1 MFTVKLIKNDGS
13 TIFDITP
20 LVDRLSWDSDL
31 SLKSVIEF
39 SVIWGDAKYIPH
51 NPVDVG
57 DLVLI
62 YNQEIE
68 VNRGIVV
75 TQNKSGRNP
84 VSYVAYDY
92 GWYLGKSTS
101 VYQFNGVSV
110 TQAITKILADF
121 GMPIG
126 GIVSMPTLV
135 SKVFIQKT
143 PAEIMTDLIRAHE
156 RQTGQR
162 MYSEIREGKIYIE
175 RMQDMVL
182 IGSFKL
188 ASNIAAN
195 NVLDNPLGTERKRSI
210 ENLRNQV
217 KIILSKNDNYE
228 TIALAQDTNSGSR
241 FGLLEQT
248 FKIDEEDAAKARQVA
263 KILLERLNKVH
274 EDNKI
279 TLMGDPS
286 FKAGR
291 LIDIVEPVTG
301 MSGRYMITNCSHTI
315 ASGSHVMDL
324 VLTLPEDVA

>member
-1 MFTVKLIKNDGS
+1 MFTVKLVKNDGNS
-13 TIFDITP
+13 VFDITP
-20 LVDRLSWDSDL
+20 LVNNLSWDSDL

-39 SVIWGDAKYIPH
+39 SVIWGGAKYIPY

-62 YNQEIE
+62 YNQEKE

-75 TQNKSGRNP
+75 NEKKNGRDI

-101 VYQFNGVSV
+101 VYQFNGASV
-110 TQAITKILADF
+110 TQAITKILNDF

-126 GIVSMPTLV
+126 VIAPMPALV
-135 SKVFIQKT
+135 SSVFIQKS
-143 PAEIMTDLIRAHE
+143 PADIITDLLKAHE

-162 MYSEIREGKIYIE
+162 MYAEIRQGKIYIE
-175 RMQDMVL
+175 RMKDMVL

-195 NVLDNPLGTERKRSI
+195 NVLDNPIGSERTRSI
-210 ENLRNQV
+210 ENLKNQV

-228 TIALAQDTNSGSR
+228 TIALAQDTSSGSR

-263 KILLERLNKVH
+263 KILLERLNRIH

-279 TLMGDPS
+279 TLMGDPA
-286 FKAGR
+286 FKSGR
-291 LIDIVEPVTG
+291 LFDLTEPVTG
-301 MSGRYMITNCSHTI
+301 ASGRYMIANCSHKVT
-315 ASGSHVMDL
+315 GRLHVMDL
-324 VLTLPEDVA
+324 VLTLPEDIA